1 MTFSTTITYDTN
13 SVKTPL
19 VVANIVNN
27 QTLNDT
33 GTSGPIYIGGSTH
46 LLLIVTLGTKTSTP
60 DVTFAIQPVNSA
72 GTQVGSFSYATASL
86 TDAGVTGKA
95 VDEASTTP
103 LGDYVAVVWTGTLT
117 GTKYFANTYI
127 KLIAK

>member
-1 MTFSTTITYDTN
+1 MTFSTTITYDAN

-33 GTSGPIYIGGSTH
+33 GTSGPIYVGGSVH

-60 DVTFAIQPVNSA
+60 DVTFSIRPVNSA
-72 GTQVGSFSYATASL
+72 GTQVGSFSYDTASL

-103 LGDYVAVVWTGTLT
+103 LGDYITVVWTGTLT
-117 GTKYFANTYI
+117 GTKYFANTSV

>member
-19 VVANIVNN
+19 VVANILENE
-27 QTLNDT
+27 TLNDT
-33 GTSGPIYIGGSTH
+33 GTSGAIYIGGSTH
-46 LLLIVTLGTKTSTP
+46 LLLIVTLGTETGTA
-60 DVTFAIQPVNSA
+60 DVTFKIQPVNAA
-72 GTQVGSFSYATASL
+72 GTQVGSFSYDTASL
-86 TDAGVTGKA
+86 TAAGVTGKA

-117 GTKYFANTYI
+117 AEHYFAASSV